1 MKRVSDI
8 NCVLLVQRDLMFP
21 STLQATNV
29 CPYAEQKIAWLKG
42 EMPAKQCEINTRE
55 MKERNGSLFLSCSVV
70 FIATV
75 RDGKCFR
82 SKSLV
87 KCVIE
92 KIMHPR
98 TKEQQEGN
106 LYAHAS
112 TYGLKIVPHRHF
124 LRIVYV
130 HYQHLQPVLWS

>member
-1 MKRVSDI
+1 MVKRRNARQTMSDKYP
-8 NCVLLVQRDLMFP
+8 RD
-21 STLQATNV
+21 
-29 CPYAEQKIAWLKG
+29 
-42 EMPAKQCEINTRE
+42 
-55 MKERNGSLFLSCSVV
+55 ERGNGSLFLSCSVV
-70 FIATV
+70 FIAAV

-92 KIMHPR
+92 KIMHPG

-130 HYQHLQPVLWS
+130 HYQHLQPV